1 VKVGAEDKK
10 KLMWAGGLGAVAV
23 LVLVYQFIPSGS
35 TSASAPL
42 NTPAPVAAT
51 PSRPGPSSHRVTSG
65 AAKKVYGPAS
75 LDPTLHLEKLAAT
88 EGIKYEGSGRNI
100 FVSQAEDIQIPKVIG
115 KANTDGDKPGGYT
128 TPTQLPPPPIP
139 LKFFGFA
146 SRTGEPKKIF
156 LSQNEDVWVAGEGDI
171 VNRRYKVVRISNN
184 SVEIQDMVVSGPPQ
198 SIPLTT
204 QG

>member
-1 VKVGAEDKK
+1 MKVGAEDKK
-10 KLMWAGGLGAVAV
+10 KLMWAAGLGAVAV
-23 LVLVYQFIPSGS
+23 LVLVYQLIPSSS
-35 TSASAPL
+35 TSASAPVSAT
-42 NTPAPVAAT
+42 TPAAT
-51 PSRPGPSSHRVTSG
+51 TASRPGPSSHRVT
-65 AAKKVYGPAS
+65 ANPAKKVSGPAS
-75 LDPTLHLEKLAAT
+75 LDPTLHLDKLAAT

-100 FVSQAEDIQIPKVIG
+100 FVSQPDAPVVSPLANGTTDHPKE
-115 KANTDGDKPGGYT
+115 AAYT
-128 TPTQLPPPPIP
+128 TPSQPPPPPIP

-146 SRTGEPKKIF
+146 SRPGEAKKIF

-184 SVEIQDMVVSGPPQ
+184 SVEIQDMVISGPPQ

>member
-10 KLMWAGGLGAVAV
+10 KLTWAAGLGAVAV
-23 LVLVYQFIPSGS
+23 LVMVYQLIPSSS
-35 TSASAPL
+35 TSASSPVG
-42 NTPAPVAAT
+42 TPAPVAT
-51 PSRPGPSSHRVTSG
+51 NPSRPTPSSHRVTSTS
-65 AAKKVYGPAS
+65 AKKVYGPPS
-75 LDPTLHLEKLAAT
+75 LDPTLHLDQLAAT
-88 EGIKYEGSGRNI
+88 EQIKYEGSGRNI
-100 FVSQAEDIQIPKVIG
+100 FVSQPDAPIPVPLG
-115 KANTDGDKPGGYT
+115 PGRTDAASKPGYVL
-128 TPTQLPPPPIP
+128 PTQEPPPRIP

-146 SRTGEPKKIF
+146 SRAGEPKKIF

-171 VNRRYKVVRISNN
+171 VNRRYKVIRISVN